1 MKKKIPGTIYKPS
14 NTNRLYIKYRSVRYA
29 TGLPDSKEN
38 RRIAEEM
45 IMQLWRR
52 DHGMLDA
59 ETMVNLSPKEKKPT
73 FFEAYKK
80 FEIERYARLNEQT
93 KSIYEY
99 AFDYLVKK
107 TGYLHKAM
115 DEDSFRQILIDFQ
128 NADHK
133 LTSSSRRIILINF
146 RVFHKWSCRRYKIE
160 YNNTLEYAPPPTKK
174 LVKVYS
180 EHEYLAILDYFDK
193 QDREFSL
200 LLRFMLATGFRIGET
215 VNMKWSQIK
224 QDCIEVPNKLN
235 KEQIETFPLSREL
248 SAIVEQLRSYNNK
261 ERLFR
266 WSGNSVSSLRKLLN
280 RAFDELDIEKDG
292 RAFHVFRKTF
302 NKRLLLSGV
311 ALETTRE
318 LMRHK
323 SIDTT
328 IKHYTLITE
337 QEKNEALNALTKI

>member
-107 TGYLHKAM
+107 NGYLHKAM

-128 NADHK
+128 NTDHK

-146 RVFHKWSCRRYKIE
+146 RVFHKWSCKRYKIE

-193 QDREFSL
+193 RDREFSL
-200 LLRFMLATGFRIGET
+200 LLRFMLATGFRISEAL
-215 VNMKWSQIK
+215 NMRWNQIK
-224 QDCIEVPNKLN
+224 GDIIEIPNKTN
-235 KEQIETFPLSREL
+235 KSQIETFPVSVEL
-248 SAIVEQLRSYNNK
+248 STIIAELRIFKNAD
-261 ERLFR
+261 RLFR
-266 WSGNSVSSLRKLLN
+266 WGGNSVSTLRKKLN
-280 RAFDELDIEKDG
+280 LGFDEIGIEKDG

-302 NKRLLLSGV
+302 NKRLLQSGV
-311 ALETTRE
+311 TIETARE

-323 SIDTT
+323 NIETT
-328 IKHYTLITE
+328 IKHYTLITDE
-337 QEKNEALNALTKI
+337 EKSEALNTLTKI